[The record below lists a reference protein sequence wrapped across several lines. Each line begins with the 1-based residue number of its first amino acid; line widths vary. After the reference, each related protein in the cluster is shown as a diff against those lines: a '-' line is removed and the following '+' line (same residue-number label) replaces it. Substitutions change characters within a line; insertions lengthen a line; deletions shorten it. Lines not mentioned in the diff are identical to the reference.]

1 MTKAEKWGHSIVS
14 YPERGEGGSSNW
26 RGNCNSLLIQEVLIN
41 FKPKHVKTIE
51 EMDVLEIYAGSGT
64 GKHACETLGIKN
76 SMHLDLNPMWGGWN
90 ALKDEIPFGSDFVFS
105 HPPYHDMVVYSG
117 EMWGESHPDDL
128 SRCASY
134 DEFIH
139 KMNIVN
145 AKIYNSL
152 RNGGKHAMLIGDMR
166 RKGVYYSM
174 IKDLVWYG
182 DLEAHIIKE
191 QHNTVSQRKK
201 YANMNFVPIMHE
213 HLLVFKKNDVWQV
226 AVKVSRTEKRNLLNS
241 KLVTWRDLV
250 QSALQSLGGKAT
262 LNDIYQAVSKADKTK
277 TNTNW
282 EAKVRQTLQLGR
294 EFASENRGVWKLL
307 RGSEMTAQTA

>member
-1 MTKAEKWGHSIVS
+1 MVKAEKWGHSIVS
-14 YPERGEGGSSNW
+14 YPERGEGGSSSW
-26 RGNCNSLLIQEVLIN
+26 RGNCPSTLIQEVALN
-41 FKPKHVKTIE
+41 FKPKHVKKIE
-51 EMDVLEIYAGSGT
+51 DMLAVEVFAGGGS
-64 GKHACETLGIKN
+64 GKHAFETLGIKN
-76 SMHLDLNPMWGGWN
+76 HLHLDLNPVWGGWN
-90 ALKDEIPFGSDFVFS
+90 ALTDELPQGADFVFS

-166 RKGVYYSM
+166 RKGTYYSM

-191 QHNTVSQRKK
+191 QFNTVSQRKK

-213 HLLVFKKNDVWQV
+213 HLLVFKKNDVWYV
-226 AVKVSRTEKRNLLNS
+226 GVKITKTEKRNLLNS

-250 QSALQSLGGKAT
+250 QSALQTLGGKAS
-262 LNDIYQAVSKADKTK
+262 LNDIYQIVAKADKTK
-277 TNTNW
+277 TNSNW
-282 EAKVRQTLQLGR
+282 EAKIRQTLQLGK
-294 EFASENRGVWKLL
+294 EFASESRGVWKLL
-307 RGSEMTAQTA
+307 QGYELQSA

>member
-1 MTKAEKWGHSIVS
+1 MTKAEKWGHSIIS
-14 YPERGEGGSSNW
+14 YPERGEGGSSSW
-26 RGNCNSLLIQEVLIN
+26 RGNCNSTLIQEVMLN
-41 FKPKHVKTIE
+41 FKPKHVKKLE
-51 EMDVLEIYAGSGT
+51 DMRVLEVFAGSGT
-64 GKHACETLGIKN
+64 GDHACETLGIKN
-76 SMHLDLNPMWGGWN
+76 HTHLDLNPIWGGWN
-90 ALKDEIPFGSDFVFS
+90 ALKDEIPSGADFVFS

-139 KMNIVN
+139 KLNIVN

-166 RKGVYYSM
+166 KKGTYFSM

-191 QHNTVSQRKK
+191 QFNTVSQRKK

-213 HLLVFKKNDVWQV
+213 HLLVFKKNDVWHV
-226 AVKVSRTEKRNLLNS
+226 AVKITKTEKRNLLQS

-250 QSALQSLGGKAT
+250 QSALQSLGGKAN
-262 LNDIYQAVSKADKTK
+262 LNDIYQVVAKADKTK
-277 TNTNW
+277 ANSNW
-282 EAKVRQTLQLGR
+282 EAKIRQTLQMGK
-294 EFASENRGVWKLL
+294 EFASEARGVWKL
-307 RGSEMTAQTA
+307 SEGYELQTA